1 MTNPIHNTN
10 NTMTTNSSTSST
22 TSITTD
28 HHHHDNNYYNN
39 NNYNNG
45 AGRALLPAD
54 LEQIRDSY
62 VDNIGPLTGA
72 VASLIEDAFYKGMLE
87 LEEILMAIEETG
99 LAPHPSP
106 YYLRAILKNWA
117 ENGVTVSRL
126 HHEIKKNNGMKWWK

>member
-1 MTNPIHNTN
+1 MTNPTTN
-10 NTMTTNSSTSST
+10 SNKTMTTNSSSTT

-28 HHHHDNNYYNN
+28 HHHHHDNNYYN

-72 VASLIEDAFYKGMLE
+72 VASLIEDAFYKGKLE
-87 LEEILMAIEETG
+87 VEEILMAIEETG
-99 LAPHPSP
+99 LAPRPSP

>member
-1 MTNPIHNTN
+1 MTNPTTN
-10 NTMTTNSSTSST
+10 SNKTMTTNSSST
-22 TSITTD
+22 TSIRTTD
-28 HHHHDNNYYNN
+28 HHHDN
-39 NNYNNG
+39 NNYNYNPG

-54 LEQIRDSY
+54 LEQIRESY

-72 VASLIEDAFYKGMLE
+72 VASLIEDAFYKGKLE
-87 LEEILMAIEETG
+87 VEEILMAIEETG
-99 LAPHPSP
+99 LAPRPSP